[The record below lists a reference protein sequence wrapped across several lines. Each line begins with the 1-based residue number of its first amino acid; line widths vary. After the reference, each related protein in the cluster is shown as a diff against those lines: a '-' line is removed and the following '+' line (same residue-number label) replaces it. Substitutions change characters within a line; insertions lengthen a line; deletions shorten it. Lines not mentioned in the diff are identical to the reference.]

1 MSARI
6 EMMLQAAERAHELG
20 SPSLVNRHLLGMIA
34 CLSEEIDAIRD
45 RIPAPASKADLRQGF
60 PITIDAG
67 RAVALAD
74 AVRAFLY
81 GTGVGSQNQVS
92 RATLESALAKF
103 ESGE

>member
-1 MSARI
+1 MSTRI
-6 EMMLQAAERAHELG
+6 EMMLRDAERDRLYGDQSRINAHILG
-20 SPSLVNRHLLGMIA
+20 ILAVLA
-34 CLSEEIDAIRD
+34 EEIDAIRA
-45 RIPAPASKADLRQGF
+45 RQPAPASRMDLQQGF

-92 RATLESALAKF
+92 RATLESALAMF
-103 ESGE
+103 ESSK

>member
-1 MSARI
+1 MSTRMSRMMDSAARDVV
-6 EMMLQAAERAHELG
+6 LG
-20 SPSLVNRHLLGMIA
+20 DQRRINDHLLNMIA
-34 CLSEEIDAIRD
+34 ALDGEIDAIRD
-45 RIPAPASKADLRQGF
+45 APPAPASRMDLQQGF
-60 PITIDAG
+60 PITIDAA

-81 GTGVGSQNQVS
+81 GTGIGSQNQVS